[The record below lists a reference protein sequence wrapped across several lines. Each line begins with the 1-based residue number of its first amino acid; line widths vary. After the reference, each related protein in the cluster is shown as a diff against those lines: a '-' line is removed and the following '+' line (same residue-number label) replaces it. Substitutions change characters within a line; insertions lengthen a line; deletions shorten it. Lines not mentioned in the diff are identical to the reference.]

1 LPNTCRRF
9 KIARVTDQ
17 NTVQS
22 VREVAPILA
31 QFGTFDKRS

>member
-1 LPNTCRRF
+1 LRNACSTL

-22 VREVAPILA
+22 VREIALILA
-31 QFGTFDKRS
+31 